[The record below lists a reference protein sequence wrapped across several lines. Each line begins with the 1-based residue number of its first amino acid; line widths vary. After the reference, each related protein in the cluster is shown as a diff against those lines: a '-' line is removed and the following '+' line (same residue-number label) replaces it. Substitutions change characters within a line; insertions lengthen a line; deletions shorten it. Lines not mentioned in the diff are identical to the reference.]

1 MQRGIA
7 PAESG
12 EHFHQL
18 PPLGGTLD
26 GADRNRAGDAEL
38 CEALHGR
45 HATGFHGTEGK
56 ERFEHAGGAHR
67 VTKKPFVGR
76 NGQRTEG
83 GTREGLAFHLIVV
96 GRGGAVGTDE
106 GQTRDIGRQGG
117 AKGAESALAGARG
130 TRDVV
135 GIIAHGAGNEAPI
148 EDGTGRFDS
157 PTGSVA
163 RKDEGGG
170 GFSEIEAVA
179 RGIEGPTRGEGEG
192 AEGLKTRGDEG
203 TLLVDSA
210 HHDVAIGFLAQKA
223 GGEQERMGTGDA
235 GIGDH
240 DGNGGETGVPR
251 DDGGRFAQGAGAGRE
266 TFGGSR
272 EPTHIGLRGGKQQQ
286 AIGGGNIE
294 FCLRQRGPN
303 GQQRELFEARKPFGV
318 AVEGGIAR
326 LDGAFRPQRGA
337 QRFGHS
343 G

>member
-7 PAESG
+7 SAESG
-12 EHFHQL
+12 EHFHKL

-83 GTREGLAFHLIVV
+83 GTREGPAFHLIVV

-130 TRDVV
+130 ARDVV
-135 GIIAHGAGNEAPI
+135 GIVAHGAGNKAPI

-163 RKDEGGG
+163 RKNEGGG
-170 GFSEIEAVA
+170 GFSEIESVA
-179 RGIEGPTRGEGEG
+179 RGIEGPTGGEGEG

-210 HHDVAIGFLAQKA
+210 HHDVAISFLA
-223 GGEQERMGTGDA
+223 
-235 GIGDH
+235 
-240 DGNGGETGVPR
+240 
-251 DDGGRFAQGAGAGRE
+251 
-266 TFGGSR
+266 
-272 EPTHIGLRGGKQQQ
+272 
-286 AIGGGNIE
+286 
-294 FCLRQRGPN
+294 
-303 GQQRELFEARKPFGV
+303 
-318 AVEGGIAR
+318 
-326 LDGAFRPQRGA
+326 
-337 QRFGHS
+337 
-343 G
+343 